1 MFIEYEFVNEE
12 PVKIADIYLSKEG
25 QTAICN
31 YVPGSSIRGSIVSL
45 LAAGESFEEQKKI
58 LLSEKTCFYNA
69 YPMIWQEKEYLT
81 AIPTPK
87 GFYENKKQDGNLENR
102 VAKKEEN
109 EIIPGNKRAAV
120 GMFARISGETL
131 QYMSVEKGEAL
142 NVNIEEQNVF
152 RSDSICSG
160 YHFKGYIRVSDKK
173 TADLLIDLLNTGDF
187 RFGSNRSAGYGKV
200 KMISVKYMEDGKRP
214 YEEFSVN
221 GQTGSPIY
229 LVAVSPFAMR
239 GENGELCGIN
249 EKILE
254 EKLGITGLTIEKAS
268 TSVVKKS
275 GFNRTWGMRTPQ
287 QSMYEAG
294 SVFKIKFDGEISAEK
309 VREIEE
315 NGLGINKNE
324 GCGRVL
330 ILKDYDKI
338 SKKEKVESRLTGTQ
352 EAKKKELTEDDKKVL
367 EIAAQGMLIHKI
379 DRAMNHYVVEHPLK
393 LGSASRSQAG
403 MVLAMCKEKRYN
415 LYRTIDNR
423 MLDSEKEQMEK
434 NIKKHF
440 EKYFSHILKK
450 EESRRTHDGAG
461 SQKQIIKKFQTILDN
476 NLFDTLGIAETEC
489 CGVPVEKILS
499 VKQKYIY
506 KIKLIEEMI
515 QYRNRLDKNGNNPE
529 RSGEEEE

>member
-45 LAAGESFEEQKKI
+45 LAAGENFEEQKKI

-109 EIIPGNKRAAV
+109 EIISGNKRAAV

-200 KMISVKYMEDGKRP
+200 KMISAKYMKDGKRP

-239 GENGELCGIN
+239 GKNGELCGIN

-254 EKLGITGLTIEKAS
+254 EKLGVTGLTIKKAS

-338 SKKEKVESRLTGTQ
+338 SKKEKVESRLAGTQ

-403 MVLAMCKEKRYN
+403 MVLAMCKAYRYQPQEDKFKS
-415 LYRTIDNR
+415 Y
-423 MLDSEKEQMEK
+423 
-434 NIKKHF
+434 F
-440 EKYFSHILKK
+440 EHILKK
-450 EESRRTHDGAG
+450 EENRKTHDGAG
-461 SQKQIIKKFQTILDN
+461 SQKQIIEKFQTILDN
-476 NLFDTLGIAETEC
+476 NLFDTLGIMETEC
-489 CGVPVEKILS
+489 CGVPIEEILS

-506 KIKLIEEMI
+506 KIRLIEEMI
-515 QYRNRLDKNGNNPE
+515 QYRNRLDKNGNNSE

>member
-45 LAAGESFEEQKKI
+45 LAAGENFEEQKKI

-109 EIIPGNKRAAV
+109 EIISGNKRAAV

-200 KMISVKYMEDGKRP
+200 KMISAKYMKDGKRP

-239 GENGELCGIN
+239 GKNGELCGIN

-254 EKLGITGLTIEKAS
+254 EKLGVTGLTIEQAS

-294 SVFKIKFDGEISAEK
+294 SVFKLKFWRNSAK
-309 VREIEE
+309 
-315 NGLGINKNE
+315 
-324 GCGRVL
+324 
-330 ILKDYDKI
+330 
-338 SKKEKVESRLTGTQ
+338 S
-352 EAKKKELTEDDKKVL
+352 
-367 EIAAQGMLIHKI
+367 
-379 DRAMNHYVVEHPLK
+379 P
-393 LGSASRSQAG
+393 
-403 MVLAMCKEKRYN
+403 
-415 LYRTIDNR
+415 
-423 MLDSEKEQMEK
+423 
-434 NIKKHF
+434 
-440 EKYFSHILKK
+440 
-450 EESRRTHDGAG
+450 
-461 SQKQIIKKFQTILDN
+461 
-476 NLFDTLGIAETEC
+476 
-489 CGVPVEKILS
+489 
-499 VKQKYIY
+499 
-506 KIKLIEEMI
+506 
-515 QYRNRLDKNGNNPE
+515 
-529 RSGEEEE
+529 